1 MANSHKHGK
10 TQKGGVHTDVH
21 VEVSRRFVQYD
32 QRYSVKRRAIVALLE
47 NSDRPLTITDI
58 LQRSK
63 TVKGTKN
70 EIAQSSLY
78 RNLVVLEQVGAV
90 QRVFSTDDI
99 GRYELNEEILGH
111 HHHMVCSVCGDMR
124 DVVIPEQ
131 LEEKLDS
138 ALTQLAKQSGFTLDQ
153 HRLDLIGR
161 CKKCA

>member
-1 MANSHKHGK
+1 MANSQKHSK

-21 VEVSRRFVQYD
+21 VEVSRRFVQHD

-63 TVKGTKN
+63 AVKGTKN

-111 HHHMVCSVCGDMR
+111 HHHMLCSACGDMR

>member
-1 MANSHKHGK
+1 MANGHKHSK

-21 VEVSRRFVQYD
+21 VEVSRRFVQHD

-47 NSDRPLTITDI
+47 NSDRPLTITDM

-63 TVKGTKN
+63 AVKGTKN

-99 GRYELNEEILGH
+99 GRYELNEESLGH

>member
-1 MANSHKHGK
+1 MANGHQHSK

-21 VEVSRRFVQYD
+21 VEVSRRFVQHD
-32 QRYSVKRRAIVALLE
+32 QRYSVKRRAIVTLLE
-47 NSDRPLTITDI
+47 TSDRPLTITDI

-63 TVKGTKN
+63 SVRGTKN

-111 HHHMVCSVCGDMR
+111 HHHMLCSACGDMR

-131 LEEKLDS
+131 LEEKLDL

-153 HRLDLIGR
+153 HRLDLIRR